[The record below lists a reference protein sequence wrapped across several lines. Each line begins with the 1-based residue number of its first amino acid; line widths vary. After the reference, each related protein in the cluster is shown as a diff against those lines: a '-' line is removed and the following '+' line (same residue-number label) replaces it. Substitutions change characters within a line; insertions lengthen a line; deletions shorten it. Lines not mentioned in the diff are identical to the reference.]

1 MQNHLQRAVGEAPLL
16 ALQLSS
22 SVARCVPEQARI
34 NGDRAIFFRSG
45 IRRQPTATSMA
56 CNTRFRSI
64 PVQAAKEYSAGS
76 PGTALMVR
84 GILIL
89 EVQFVSLV
97 LAHPKMTDG
106 INLNY

>member
-1 MQNHLQRAVGEAPLL
+1 MQNHLHRAVGEAPLL

-76 PGTALMVR
+76 PGMVR